1 MIADCFNPKPQP
13 PNCLIKPLE
22 TNLKDRKLI
31 LQILNNIDNNIYH
44 IQTSGG
50 LLNNNKYLCSLV
62 YDSDKIKYVK
72 NTKYNNEIIGDL
84 NFIYNISSLNIDLII
99 LHEIPNVLNNV
110 VFVSEIIN
118 LHDNL
123 IIIDDSISS
132 IENAKNTIEYTISTS
147 INQDFTNIKSLFERI
162 IKQCQNYPDFINDP
176 IIDNSIIQN
185 FKLIKKI
192 IHDIIL
198 KSPLLSNL
206 ETATQ

>member
-50 LLNNNKYLCSLV
+50 LINDNNYLCKLI
-62 YDSDKIKYVK
+62 YDSDSKVKYIKD
-72 NTKYNNEIIGDL
+72 TKYNNEIIGDL
-84 NFIYNISSLNIDLII
+84 NFIYNISSLNIDLIF
-99 LHEIPNVLNNV
+99 LHEIQNVLNNV
-110 VFVSEIIN
+110 VFISEIIN
-118 LHDNL
+118 LYNDL
-123 IIIDDSISS
+123 IDINALSDD
-132 IENAKNTIEYTISTS
+132 NAKKTIEYTVSIS

-206 ETATQ
+206 ETAT

>member
-1 MIADCFNPKPQP
+1 MMADCFNPKPQP

-44 IQTSGG
+44 IQTSEG
-50 LLNNNKYLCSLV
+50 LINNDKYLCSLV
-62 YDSDKIKYVK
+62 YDSNKIKYAK
-72 NTKYNNEIIGDL
+72 GTKYNNEIIGDL

-110 VFVSEIIN
+110 VFISEIIN

-123 IIIDDSISS
+123 IIIDETTILKVPT
-132 IENAKNTIEYTISTS
+132 AKQTIEYTVSTS

-206 ETATQ
+206 ETAT

>member
-44 IQTSGG
+44 IQTSEG
-50 LLNNNKYLCSLV
+50 LINNDKYLCSLV
-62 YDSDKIKYVK
+62 YDSNKIKYVK
-72 NTKYNNEIIGDL
+72 GTKYNNEIIGDL

-123 IIIDDSISS
+123 IIIGDSISRS
-132 IENAKNTIEYTISTS
+132 ENAKNTIEYTVSTS
-147 INQDFTNIKSLFERI
+147 INKDFTNIKSLFERI

>member
-1 MIADCFNPKPQP
+1 MITDCFNPKPQP

-22 TNLKDRKLI
+22 ANLKDRKLI

-50 LLNNNKYLCSLV
+50 LINDNKYLCNLV
-62 YDSDKIKYVK
+62 YDNNEIKYS
-72 NTKYNNEIIGDL
+72 NGTKYNNEIIGDL
-84 NFIYNISSLNIDLII
+84 NFIYNISSLNIDLIF

-110 VFVSEIIN
+110 VFINEIIN
-118 LHDNL
+118 LYNNL
-123 IIIDDSISS
+123 IVIDETTSNND
-132 IENAKNTIEYTISTS
+132 NAKKTIEYTVSTS

-206 ETATQ
+206 ETAT

>member
-50 LLNNNKYLCSLV
+50 LLNNNKYLCSLIC
-62 YDSDKIKYVK
+62 DNKEIKYA
-72 NTKYNNEIIGDL
+72 NGTKYNNEIIGDL

-110 VFVSEIIN
+110 VFVNEIIN
-118 LHDNL
+118 LYNDL
-123 IIIDDSISS
+123 IIIDVSISNS
-132 IENAKNTIEYTISTS
+132 EDAKKTVQYTVSTS

-206 ETATQ
+206 ETAT